1 MTDFIVPTVMTVAI
15 FVGILAWVVL
25 TRRPAIRMQRL
36 VLVLGVGLASI
47 GLFVAVRFA
56 LPESVRPVA
65 VALLGLA
72 LSGLLI
78 GLAVVYR
85 DRLPPGQTRHMILFG
100 VVGAVLTVLGLL
112 TD

>member
-1 MTDFIVPTVMTVAI
+1 MTDLIVPTVMTVAI
-15 FVGILAWVVL
+15 FVGIVAWVVV

-36 VLVLGVGLASI
+36 VLVMGVGLATI
-47 GLFVAVRFA
+47 GLWVAVRLA
-56 LPESVRPVA
+56 LPESIRPVA
-65 VALLGLA
+65 VVLLGLA

-85 DRLPPGQTRHMILFG
+85 HRLPPGQMRHMILFG
-100 VVGAVLTVLGLL
+100 IVGAVLTVLGLV